1 MYGTHSMAKFKG
13 GTSRHSNGGYLK
25 ITAGCCRNKLVHV
38 MIAEGMLG
46 RKLRKDEHVHH
57 KDGDV
62 SNPRWT
68 NLIVLDVTVHNAVS
82 NRQYWYL
89 KQKFSREDAA
99 WKAYFDVTGKDVN
112 RETLQ
117 MRELPDDSDPDG
129 FTDTTFVPEVLLRQP
144 MDVAAC
150 GD

>member
-1 MYGTHSMAKFKG
+1 MAAFKG

-25 ITAGCCRNKLVHV
+25 ITAGPCRNRLVHV

-62 SNPRWT
+62 KHCEWT
-68 NLIVLDVTVHNAVS
+68 NLLVLDVTVHNAVS

-112 RETLQ
+112 HETLQ
-117 MRELPDDSDPDG
+117 MPELQDASDSTGQEDAS
-129 FTDTTFVPEVLLRQP
+129 FMPEVFLRSIL
-144 MDVAAC
+144 DEVAY